1 VELGLR
7 SVVNAINF
15 GGKPVEPPPL
25 DERGNPAGGP
35 ANRRAEMWG
44 NLKKTLEQGRFS
56 LPDRDSLQA
65 ALVSCGYKD
74 RSDGKLQLE
83 SKQDMRARGMPSPDE
98 ADAVALC
105 LSEPDGSGFV
115 SRKNFNRDLRSRYRG
130 RIYKMTDTT
139 EVQQILVHGQFP
151 TKTKEARLCLGCY
164 VIKDDVITMTDLK
177 GEPVVDSEG
186 RTYEQKLD
194 GEHPRI
200 IASRP
205 TKKIRLALIGKDAP
219 PSGFGGSPLKYRKDK
234 SCY

>member
-1 VELGLR
+1 
-7 SVVNAINF
+7 VVNAINF

-65 ALVSCGYKD
+65 ALVSCGYKY

-219 PSGFGGSPLKYRKDK
+219 PSGFGGVSAQISERQELLLIGTKQ
-234 SCY
+234 